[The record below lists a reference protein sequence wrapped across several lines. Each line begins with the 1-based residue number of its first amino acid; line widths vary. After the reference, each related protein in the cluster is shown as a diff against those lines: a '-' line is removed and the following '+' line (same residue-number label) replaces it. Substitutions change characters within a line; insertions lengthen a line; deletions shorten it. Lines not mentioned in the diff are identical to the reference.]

1 LKISN
6 EKVQKITNEIR
17 RKRKAATTRG
27 VTRHRSKRFKQD
39 DKPDP
44 HIQSER
50 GTVNIIYDSS
60 S

>member
-1 LKISN
+1 LKISK
-6 EKVQKITNEIR
+6 EKVRKITNEIR

-27 VTRHRSKRFKQD
+27 ITRHRFKRFKQD

-44 HIQSER
+44 GVQSER
-50 GTVNIIYDSS
+50 GAVKIIYDSS

>member
-1 LKISN
+1 LKISK
-6 EKVQKITNEIR
+6 EKVRKITNEIR

-27 VTRHRSKRFKQD
+27 ITRYRSKRFKQD

-44 HIQSER
+44 DVQSER
-50 GTVNIIYDSS
+50 GAVKVIYDSS

>member
-6 EKVQKITNEIR
+6 EKVQKITNVIR

-44 HIQSER
+44 HIQTER
-50 GTVNIIYDSS
+50 GTVNII
-60 S
+60 

>member
-1 LKISN
+1 LKISK
-6 EKVQKITNEIR
+6 EKVRKITNEIR

-27 VTRHRSKRFKQD
+27 ITRYRSKRFKQD

-44 HIQSER
+44 DVQSET
-50 GTVNIIYDSS
+50 GAVKIIYDSS

>member
-17 RKRKAATTRG
+17 RERKAATTRG

-44 HIQSER
+44 DVQNER
-50 GTVNIIYDSS
+50 GAVKIIYDSS

>member
-1 LKISN
+1 LKISK
-6 EKVQKITNEIR
+6 EKVRKITNEIR

-27 VTRHRSKRFKQD
+27 ITRYRSKRFKQD

-44 HIQSER
+44 DVQSER
-50 GTVNIIYDSS
+50 GAVKIIYDSS